1 MLVALG
7 DPIKGKNVA
16 SPRDVVTLG
25 EISGIVRYFISFLI
39 VIVTMKLW

>member
-1 MLVALG
+1 MLVTLG
-7 DPIKGKNVA
+7 DPIKGKNVP